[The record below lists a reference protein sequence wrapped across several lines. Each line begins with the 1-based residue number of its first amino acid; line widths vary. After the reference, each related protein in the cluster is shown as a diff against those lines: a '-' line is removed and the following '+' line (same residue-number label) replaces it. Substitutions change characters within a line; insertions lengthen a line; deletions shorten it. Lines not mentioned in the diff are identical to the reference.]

1 LFDAVQKGSGY
12 ACAVCVGVVLL
23 GLGIVF
29 SVIVALFP
37 QSTFANMNT
46 WIAFSC
52 SAVGFLAVTLSC
64 VDSSWLGEARLPGET
79 LSGSEVRDFLRVLP
93 VLFTGNLAFSA
104 LYNSMQ
110 FWYQQQACQMD
121 LRLSGESQVAGSFF
135 MIADCLGIVVATPIA
150 VSWFNPAMESRFQ
163 RMGTAFSHGPKY
175 GLGMIFGVLS
185 VFVAVHLER
194 ARRGTPLL
202 QGTSNCAPEGVQMS
216 DISALWMVVPFFLM
230 GLGEIYTQPVLM
242 HLAYTQSP
250 PAMRTLAAV
259 AAMLIGAVSTALFT
273 VQIAALSP
281 FVPNDLN
288 QGHLEYGYIS
298 NIILGGVFYVAY
310 LGTLHFF
317 KEKTYDA

>member
-1 LFDAVQKGSGY
+1 
-12 ACAVCVGVVLL
+12 
-23 GLGIVF
+23 
-29 SVIVALFP
+29 
-37 QSTFANMNT
+37 
-46 WIAFSC
+46 
-52 SAVGFLAVTLSC
+52 
-64 VDSSWLGEARLPGET
+64 
-79 LSGSEVRDFLRVLP
+79 

-135 MIADCLGIVVATPIA
+135 MIADCLGIVLATPLA
-150 VSWFNPAMESRFQ
+150 VGWFNPAMEARF
-163 RMGTAFSHGPKY
+163 RKMGTTFGHGPKY
-175 GLGMIFGVLS
+175 GLGMFFGALS
-185 VFVAVHLER
+185 VFVAVRLER
-194 ARRGTPLL
+194 TRRGATLL
-202 QGTSNCAPEGVQMS
+202 PGTSNCAPEGVQMS
-216 DISALWMVVPFFLM
+216 NMSALWMVVPFFLM

-250 PAMRTLAAV
+250 PTMRTLAAV

-317 KEKTYDA
+317 KAKTYDA